1 MVANN
6 FEKLS
11 LNTLPPELFQE
22 ICYYLSL
29 DDLYNLFFS
38 NKYMYNFVD
47 SLPNSFW
54 EFKTENECLE
64 KNVSHFSSS
73 KPHFTIYKTI
83 YSSNKLIKEYHHY
96 SVVMTLLHELSELE
110 YSLFQKLQDEHSYSV
125 LNTRKLQCFYK
136 LISMY
141 NDMVSLS
148 DLSTINFIISQAN
161 TIKQLGQSNS
171 NKNIV
176 HYQCQNLLCTIKQL
190 HFKLHHELYNKIPNL
205 LHLS

>member
-1 MVANN
+1 MS
-6 FEKLS
+6 LLIT

-29 DDLYNLFFS
+29 DDLYNLFLS
-38 NKYMYNFVD
+38 DKYLYNFIN

-54 EFKTENECLE
+54 ESKTQDECLE
-64 KNVSHFSSS
+64 QNVSHFSNT
-73 KPHFTIYKTI
+73 KPYFSIYKSI

-96 SVVMTLLHELSELE
+96 SVVMTLLHELSDLE
-110 YSLFQKLQDEHSYSV
+110 HSLFQKLQDENSYSV
-125 LNTRKLQCFYK
+125 LYTLKLQHLYK
-136 LISMY
+136 LISTY
-141 NDMVSLS
+141 NDMMSLS

-161 TIKQLGQSNS
+161 TIKQLGQSN
-171 NKNIV
+171 KNIV

-190 HFKLHHELYNKIPNL
+190 HFKLYHDLYNKIPNL